1 MGISVIFLKI
11 FFNHAPCAN
20 THNCSYTYN
29 IKISELQK
37 KLRTTLTE
45 NTGIFWTFGLFIMP
59 LKIDKRISDEDTF
72 TQNKNQQINQA
83 GNRATI
89 SLNTHSDLN
98 RVKNDLAEPNVDSKN
113 QIINNIGNLISQ
125 KTEVKNLLEDTAAY
139 KKYIKKKVSFRSFKL
154 KWVNFKTKYLNS
166 DCTSYVKLNR
176 FEDVFFRLQIITLF
190 FIQGFLTF
198 KLYTLAIFHQSI
210 VCKVLFW
217 AMILFPYLLT
227 HFYLAFLQLGYV
239 SILQFYFNALFSC

>member
-72 TQNKNQQINQA
+72 TQNKN
-83 GNRATI
+83 
-89 SLNTHSDLN
+89 
-98 RVKNDLAEPNVDSKN
+98 
-113 QIINNIGNLISQ
+113 
-125 KTEVKNLLEDTAAY
+125 
-139 KKYIKKKVSFRSFKL
+139 
-154 KWVNFKTKYLNS
+154 
-166 DCTSYVKLNR
+166 
-176 FEDVFFRLQIITLF
+176 
-190 FIQGFLTF
+190 
-198 KLYTLAIFHQSI
+198 
-210 VCKVLFW
+210 
-217 AMILFPYLLT
+217 
-227 HFYLAFLQLGYV
+227 
-239 SILQFYFNALFSC
+239 